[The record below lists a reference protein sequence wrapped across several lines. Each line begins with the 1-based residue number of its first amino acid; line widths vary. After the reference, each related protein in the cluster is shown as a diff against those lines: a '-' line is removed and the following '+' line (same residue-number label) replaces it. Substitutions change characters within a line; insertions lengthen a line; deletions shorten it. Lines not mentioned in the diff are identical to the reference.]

1 MKEVPQ
7 VPDALDTS
15 NPIIWYILCLIAN
28 QLGGI
33 KNTKPQ
39 YSDQDKPISYNVR
52 KKLSV
57 EAETKSRKI

>member
-28 QLGGI
+28 QLGGKTHTQNLNIQI
-33 KNTKPQ
+33 K
-39 YSDQDKPISYNVR
+39 ISQS
-52 KKLSV
+52 L
-57 EAETKSRKI
+57 IM